1 MNYREGVHTFGSQ
14 GSLVGIVTEP
24 AGDAIHLMG
33 TRPAIIVSN
42 VGLNHR
48 TGPNR
53 VWVELARRMASKG
66 FVTLRFD
73 MDGLGD
79 SAVRPVNLPD
89 AERYAIDMREAVDFV
104 LKKARLSRVALVGL
118 CSGVDAVHAVAAED
132 GRVSAALFLDGYNYP
147 TFRHLLNRKFF
158 KAFDPRHYLRRL
170 RLFCLR
176 RQARQETGFSDP
188 IFVREYPSPQKMRQ
202 DVDVMLSRGTRLY
215 FAFTGGFSYVYSY
228 RNQFFD
234 MLPGGAGLRGK
245 VRVEMFPLADHL
257 FSGVELKE
265 QLYRSV
271 EQFLMQES
279 G

>member
-1 MNYREGVHTFGSQ
+1 MNYREGVHTFGSH
-14 GSLVGIVTEP
+14 GGLVGIVTEP
-24 AGDAIHLMG
+24 AGGAMNLMG

-79 SAVRPVNLPD
+79 STVRPVNLPD
-89 AERYAIDMREAVDFV
+89 AERYAIDMREAVDFI
-104 LKKARLSRVALVGL
+104 LKKAKLSRVALVGL
-118 CSGVDAVHAVAAED
+118 CSGVDPAHVVAAED
-132 GRVSAALFLDGYNYP
+132 SRVSAALFLDGYNYP

-158 KAFDPRHYLRRL
+158 KAFDARHYLRRL
-170 RLFCLR
+170 RRFRLR
-176 RQARQETGFSDP
+176 SQARQETGFSDP
-188 IFVREYPSPQKMRQ
+188 VFVRDYPSPQKMRH
-202 DVDVMLSRGTRLY
+202 DVDAMLGRGTRLY

-228 RNQFFD
+228 RSQFFD
-234 MLPGGAGLRGK
+234 MLPDGASLRGK
-245 VRVEMFPLADHL
+245 IHVEMFPLADHL

-265 QLYRSV
+265 QLYHSV
-271 EQFLMQES
+271 EQFLTHES